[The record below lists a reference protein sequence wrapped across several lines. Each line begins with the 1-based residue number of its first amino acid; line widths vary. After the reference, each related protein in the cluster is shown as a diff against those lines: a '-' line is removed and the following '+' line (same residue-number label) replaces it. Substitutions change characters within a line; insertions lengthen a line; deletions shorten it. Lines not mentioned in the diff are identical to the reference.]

1 MKPEGITDLVTICKF
16 KLSFII
22 IFRREEMIEIIK
34 VLFAKIKDDDLPIF
48 LVDDFDT
55 KNITTYEKDKKKG
68 KNYFPKEDLRSFD
81 EDFVKKKKYFREDD
95 DSRQS
100 INENLKEYKEV

>member
-1 MKPEGITDLVTICKF
+1 MKPEEIIDSVTICKL
-16 KLSFII
+16 KLFFIS
-22 IFRREEMIEIIK
+22 IFRCEEIVEIIK

-68 KNYFPKEDLRSFD
+68 RNYFPKEDLR
-81 EDFVKKKKYFREDD
+81 
-95 DSRQS
+95 
-100 INENLKEYKEV
+100 